1 MSKEPEIISQN
12 SSQSV
17 LKMHEHQYGQTL
29 LDLTFLNIDEGT
41 IEFTTVVK
49 DGTTYS
55 YGNEEQYK
63 RFSVDKDSLRL
74 QEESVFVGRDINYIY
89 DPEDGDPFAT
99 SSYITSVSFKYKSNG
114 TEKEHT
120 VIIDEIID
128 DIDRSGSFA
137 ENKYTIDIY
146 GKEITKL
153 SDETKT
159 LILDNTEYVIKD
171 LSTKMSWKG
180 TMDFGLN
187 VNTDSNKPT
196 GVVLSLIHI

>member
-146 GKEITKL
+146 GKAVSYTHLRDHEK
-153 SDETKT
+153 
-159 LILDNTEYVIKD
+159 
-171 LSTKMSWKG
+171 
-180 TMDFGLN
+180 
-187 VNTDSNKPT
+187 
-196 GVVLSLIHI
+196 

>member
-74 QEESVFVGRDINYIY
+74 QEESCLLYTSPSPRD
-89 DPEDGDPFAT
+89 
-99 SSYITSVSFKYKSNG
+99 
-114 TEKEHT
+114 
-120 VIIDEIID
+120 
-128 DIDRSGSFA
+128 R
-137 ENKYTIDIY
+137 
-146 GKEITKL
+146 
-153 SDETKT
+153 
-159 LILDNTEYVIKD
+159 
-171 LSTKMSWKG
+171 
-180 TMDFGLN
+180 
-187 VNTDSNKPT
+187 
-196 GVVLSLIHI
+196 VLSRMPSSA